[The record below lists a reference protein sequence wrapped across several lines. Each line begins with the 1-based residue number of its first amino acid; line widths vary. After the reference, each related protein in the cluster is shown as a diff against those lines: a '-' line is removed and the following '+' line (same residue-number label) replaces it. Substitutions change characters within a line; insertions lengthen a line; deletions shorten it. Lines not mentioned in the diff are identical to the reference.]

1 MKKYSLHFEDGNQTI
16 KVIDIPSEEKGLV
29 AISLLESLA
38 PKNNC
43 DYRFFL
49 SCKEDNIN
57 PINDISHASSLDD
70 IELPQ
75 MLVHLR
81 HEYLEAAKDL
91 SKEGRDKQ
99 DIEFGDMACDHA
111 LSIQNILDSIGL

>member
-1 MKKYSLHFEDGNQTI
+1 MKKYSLYYEDVNQKKKI
-16 KVIDIPSEEKGLV
+16 ADFSSLKKANDILYF
-29 AISLLESLA
+29 IESFSPINNDFA
-38 PKNNC
+38 FFTKENDSTKNP
-43 DYRFFL
+43 L
-49 SCKEDNIN
+49 
-57 PINDISHASSLDD
+57 NDISHASSLDD